1 MLMPEVREIT
11 VAEAYDSG
19 HRRRRSDRP
28 WIVLSM
34 ISTADGAVALEGSSA
49 LLGGPTDRDV
59 FLHLHRSGD
68 SVLVGA
74 ETVRADVYSPLPTR
88 QELVIVSASG
98 DLGRNADVLLA
109 ADNTR
114 IVSGDVRDIV
124 VTLPGDVCILE
135 GGPTLNGQMLAADL
149 VDEVCLTIAPRFIA
163 GRSDRVAEG
172 PWAMRELWH
181 VAHVCEEDG
190 YLFVRYLR
198 STELGQ

>member
-34 ISTADGAVALEGSSA
+34 ISTADGAVSLEGSSA

-98 DLGRNADVLLA
+98 DLGRNADALLA

-124 VTLPGDVCILE
+124 ATLPGDVCILE

-198 STELGQ
+198 STELGE

>member
-1 MLMPEVREIT
+1 MLIPERRHTT

-19 HRRRRSDRP
+19 HRRRRGDRP

-49 LLGGPTDRDV
+49 LLGGPADREV

-74 ETVRADVYSPLPTR
+74 ETVRADVYSPLPAH
-88 QELVIVSASG
+88 QELVIVSSSG
-98 DLGRNADVLLA
+98 DLGRNGAALLA
-109 ADNTR
+109 AGNTR
-114 IVSGDVRDIV
+114 LASGDVRDIAR
-124 VTLPGDVCILE
+124 TLRGDVCILE

-172 PWAMRELWH
+172 PWAVREAWH
-181 VAHVCEEDG
+181 LAHVCEEDG

-198 STELGQ
+198 GAETHQ

>member
-1 MLMPEVREIT
+1 MLMPDVREIT

-19 HRRRRSDRP
+19 HRRRQGDRP

-172 PWAMRELWH
+172 PWAVREMWH
-181 VAHVCEEDG
+181 VAHVCEDDG

>member
-98 DLGRNADVLLA
+98 DLGRNADALLA

-124 VTLPGDVCILE
+124 ATLPGDVCILE

-198 STELGQ
+198 STELGE

>member
-1 MLMPEVREIT
+1 MLIPEQRHTT

-19 HRRRRSDRP
+19 HRRRRGDRP

-49 LLGGPTDRDV
+49 LLGGPADREV

-74 ETVRADVYSPLPTR
+74 ETVRADVYSPLPAH
-88 QELVIVSASG
+88 QELVIVSSSG
-98 DLGRNADVLLA
+98 DLGRNGAALLA
-109 ADNTR
+109 AGNTR
-114 IVSGDVRDIV
+114 LASGDVRDIV
-124 VTLPGDVCILE
+124 RTLRGDVCILE

-172 PWAMRELWH
+172 PWAVRETWH
-181 VAHVCEEDG
+181 LAHVCEEDG

-198 STELGQ
+198 GAETHQ

>member
-1 MLMPEVREIT
+1 MLIPERRHIS

-19 HRRRRSDRP
+19 HRRRRGDRP

-49 LLGGPTDRDV
+49 LLGGPADREV

-74 ETVRADVYSPLPTR
+74 ETVRADVYSPLPAH
-88 QELVIVSASG
+88 QELVIVSSSG
-98 DLGRNADVLLA
+98 DLGRNGAALLA
-109 ADNTR
+109 AGNTR
-114 IVSGDVRDIV
+114 LASGDVRDIAR
-124 VTLPGDVCILE
+124 TLRGDVCILE

-172 PWAMRELWH
+172 PWAVREAWH
-181 VAHVCEEDG
+181 LAHVCEEDG

-198 STELGQ
+198 GPETNQ

>member
-1 MLMPEVREIT
+1 MLLPEVREIT

-19 HRRRRSDRP
+19 HRRRMGDRP

-49 LLGGPTDRDV
+49 LLGGPTDREV

-74 ETVRADVYSPLPTR
+74 ETVRADVYSPLPAR
-88 QELVIVSASG
+88 QELVVVTSSG
-98 DLGRNADVLLA
+98 DLGRNGEALLA
-109 ADNTR
+109 AGNTR
-114 IVSGDVRDIV
+114 LASGDVRDIV
-124 VTLPGDVCILE
+124 RTLRGEVCILE

-172 PWAMRELWH
+172 PWAVRETWDL
-181 VAHVCEEDG
+181 AHVCEDDG

-198 STELGQ
+198 GAEAHQ

>member
-1 MLMPEVREIT
+1 MLIPERRHTT

-19 HRRRRSDRP
+19 HRRRHDDRP

-49 LLGGPTDRDV
+49 LLGGPADREV

-68 SVLVGA
+68 TVLVGA
-74 ETVRADVYSPLPTR
+74 ETVRADVYSPLPAR
-88 QELVIVSASG
+88 QELVIVSSSG
-98 DLGRNADVLLA
+98 DLGRNGEALLA
-109 ADNTR
+109 AGNTR
-114 IVSGDVRDIV
+114 LASGDVRDIV
-124 VTLPGDVCILE
+124 RTLRGDVCILE

-172 PWAMRELWH
+172 PWAVREPWH
-181 VAHVCEEDG
+181 LAHVCEQDG

-198 STELGQ
+198 GAETNQ

>member
-1 MLMPEVREIT
+1 MLLPEVRDVT

-19 HRRRRSDRP
+19 HRRRLGDRP

-49 LLGGPTDRDV
+49 LLGGPTDREV

-68 SVLVGA
+68 TILVGA
-74 ETVRADVYSPLPTR
+74 ETVRADVYSPLPSR
-88 QELVIVSASG
+88 QELVVVTSSG
-98 DLGRNADVLLA
+98 DLGRNGEALLA
-109 ADNTR
+109 AGNTR
-114 IVSGDVRDIV
+114 LVGGDVRDIV
-124 VTLPGDVCILE
+124 RTLRGDVCILE

-149 VDEVCLTIAPRFIA
+149 VDEVCLTIAPRFIS

-172 PWAMRELWH
+172 PWAVRETWDL
-181 VAHVCEEDG
+181 AHVCTDDG

-198 STELGQ
+198 SAETNE